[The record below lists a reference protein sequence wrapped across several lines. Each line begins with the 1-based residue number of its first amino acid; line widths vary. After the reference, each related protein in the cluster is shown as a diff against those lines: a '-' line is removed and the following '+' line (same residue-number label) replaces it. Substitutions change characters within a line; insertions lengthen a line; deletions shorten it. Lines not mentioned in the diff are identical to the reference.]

1 MLRLLPEVTDMPGTI
16 AHRDERIDLRVKAE
30 VKEILARAAAYTGES
45 LSHFLVSAASE
56 RARTIVTEQETRTLT
71 QHDWKAFLAGLDDA
85 DRARPKLEAAAKR
98 YMKRRTGKH
107 AG

>member
-1 MLRLLPEVTDMPGTI
+1 MPGTI

-30 VKEILARAAAYTGES
+30 VKEFLARAASYTGES

-56 RARTIVTEQETRTLT
+56 RARTIVAERETLSLTL
-71 QHDWKAFLAGLDDA
+71 HDWKAFLAGLDDA
-85 DRARPKLEAAAKR
+85 DRPRQKLETAAKR

>member
-1 MLRLLPEVTDMPGTI
+1 MPGII

-30 VKEILARAAAYTGES
+30 VKEILARAASYAGES

-56 RARTIVTEQETRTLT
+56 RARTIVAERETLSLTL
-71 QHDWKAFLAGLDDA
+71 HDWKTFLAGLDDA
-85 DRARPKLEAAAKR
+85 DRPRPKLETAAKR